1 MTNFKIDRV
10 QFESAA
16 LSTWAASHPKDLNWP
31 VVYTID
37 GLGQIYIG
45 ETTQLVVRMRQHLTN
60 ADRRHLTSV
69 RVVINPTFNKSAC
82 LDLES
87 FLIRWFAG
95 DGKYTVNNS
104 TAGMSDADYYER
116 DRYREE
122 FKEIFEQLRSEGLFE
137 KSIAQIEN
145 SDLFKLS
152 PFKVLT
158 DDQHIAILEILKR
171 LFDDLRSGEP
181 STAVIQGQPGT
192 GKTIVGIYLM
202 KLLGDIRLATTLED
216 TDSDAAFSEFF
227 TEQNAE
233 LLRDFRMGIVI
244 PQQSLRR
251 TVKKVF
257 KSTSGLSNN
266 LVLSPFEVGGS
277 AGDFDLLIVDE
288 SHRLQQLSATLPKLI
303 TKFKQINAH
312 LFNGNERGGHQ
323 LDWIRRKSTHQIFL
337 LDAEQSVRPASDL
350 PEQVIRELEQE
361 AASTGRRFALKSQ
374 MRVRAG
380 EDYVGYIRAMLS
392 QQPPTHISFA
402 DYDLKLFEDLG
413 EMRRAILAREAEFGL
428 SRLVAGFAWK
438 WISKND
444 KSLFDIQIDG
454 QQLQWNNTD
463 TDWINSPTSI
473 DEVGSIHTTQG
484 YDLNF
489 AGVIIGPD
497 LRYDPVGRRLFIVR
511 DSYFDT
517 KGKSNNKML
526 GFEYTDEDL
535 LTYIANIYAVLLTRG
550 IRGTYVHVCDPE
562 LRKYLSNF
570 IPQAKTSD
578 ADLATDSS
586 HSSVPDT
593 WHPQVAGASPQIEI
607 GEPVPEFDP
616 TDL

>member
-10 QFESAA
+10 QFESSA
-16 LSTWAASHPKDLNWP
+16 LSTWAASHPKNLNWP
-31 VVYTID
+31 VVYTIE
-37 GLGQIYIG
+37 GVARIYVG
-45 ETTQLVVRMRQHLTN
+45 ETTQFIARMRQHLTN
-60 ADRRHLTSV
+60 VERRQLTAV
-69 RVVINPTFNKSAC
+69 RLVIDPTFNKSAC

-95 DGKYTVNNS
+95 DGKYQVENAN
-104 TAGMSDADYYER
+104 AGLTDSDYYER

-122 FKEIFEQLRSEGLFE
+122 FKEIFEQLRAEGLFE

-152 PFKVLT
+152 PYKVLT
-158 DDQHIAILEILKR
+158 DDQHFAILEILKG
-171 LFDDLRSGEP
+171 LFEDLRSGQP

-202 KLLGDIRLATTLED
+202 KVLGDIRRGIVLSD
-216 TDSDAAFSEFF
+216 TDSDAVFSEFF
-227 TEQNAE
+227 TEQNAT
-233 LLRDFRMGIVI
+233 LLQDFRMGIVI
-244 PQQSLRR
+244 PQQSLRK
-251 TVKKVF
+251 TVKQVF
-257 KSTSGLSNN
+257 KRTSGLSNS

-277 AGDFDLLIVDE
+277 AEDFDLLIVDE
-288 SHRLQQLSATLPKLI
+288 SHRLQQLSATMAI
-303 TKFKQINAH
+303 AKFREINAS
-312 LFNGNERGGHQ
+312 LFDGDESGGHQ
-323 LDWIRRKSTHQIFL
+323 LDWMRRKSTHQLFL

-350 PEQVIRELEQE
+350 PSQVVRDLERE
-361 AASTGRRFALKSQ
+361 AANTGRRFSLKSQ

-380 EDYVGYIRAMLS
+380 EDYVGYIRKMLS
-392 QQPPTHISFA
+392 QQPPTPVAFA
-402 DYDLKLFEDLG
+402 DYDLKMFDDLG
-413 EMRRAILAREAEFGL
+413 EMREAILAQEAESGL

-444 KSLFDIQIDG
+444 KSLSDIQIDG
-454 QQLQWNNTD
+454 QNLQWNNTD

-497 LRYDPVGRRLFIVR
+497 LRYDPVQRQLFIVR

-550 IRGTYVHVCDPE
+550 IRGTYVYVCDPE
-562 LRKYLSNF
+562 LRKHLADF
-570 IPQAKTSD
+570 IPPAKRSISD
-578 ADLATDSS
+578 DEPDLPVSLIPDLMYPSDDANTTTDRAVIE
-586 HSSVPDT
+586 HDA
-593 WHPQVAGASPQIEI
+593 AGE
-607 GEPVPEFDP
+607 
-616 TDL
+616 